1 MNKTAT
7 EIINSIPGLDDAT
20 RDFFLKAIEIVGRD
34 DVDPLTLIEA
44 IAVCALEAM
53 ENPATK

>member
-44 IAVCALEAM
+44 IAVCALEAK
-53 ENPATK
+53 ESV